1 MVQYASA
8 TIEGHDDG
16 GDGDGHGARASTTEP
31 WAGEEDGSAR
41 ASSSSMA
48 AAAVI
53 GFSPDDNTYYGF
65 REQAGRTDD
74 DDRPQ
79 AEMLKGVF
87 LRGVRTILP
96 SSPSPNTY
104 PTTSSSSSSH
114 PNPPFPPFPSPFP
127 LGALG
132 GPRP

>member
-1 MVQYASA
+1 MVQYATA
-8 TIEGHDDG
+8 TIEDNDDG
-16 GDGDGHGARASTTEP
+16 GDGYGARASATEP
-31 WAGEEDGSAR
+31 WAGEENGSAR
-41 ASSSSMA
+41 ASSSMA

-79 AEMLKGVF
+79 SEMLKGVF
-87 LRGVRTILP
+87 LRGVRTIP
-96 SSPSPNTY
+96 SNSSFPNTY
-104 PTTSSSSSSH
+104 PTSLSSH
-114 PNPPFPPFPSPFP
+114 PNPIFPPFPSPFP

-132 GPRP
+132 GPRPRVA